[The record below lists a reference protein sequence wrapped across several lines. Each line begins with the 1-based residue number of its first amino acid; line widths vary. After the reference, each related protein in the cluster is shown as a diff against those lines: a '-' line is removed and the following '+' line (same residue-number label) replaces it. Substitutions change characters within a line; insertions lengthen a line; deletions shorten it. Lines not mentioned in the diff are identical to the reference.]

1 MATMK
6 QMAAEYRI
14 ASAKL
19 AIGIKKKQAAGEPQQ
34 EINKLQNALNDL
46 RKIQRLLDSYYTA
59 PRSDEFAMSRQRR
72 RRRKA

>member
-6 QMAAEYRI
+6 EMAAEYRI

-19 AIGIKKKQAAGEPQQ
+19 AIGIKRKKARGDPQD
-34 EINKLQNALNDL
+34 EITSQQNILRNI

-59 PRSDEFAMSRQRR
+59 PRSDEFAMAGRSG
-72 RRRKA
+72 RKRKL